1 MNKKPETWNNPE
13 DSGSQGYSKFIGIY
27 FDGNITHL
35 PDYII
40 ESPVYKKYEN
50 NIINLNNEIPKDI
63 IKKIIPFIIK
73 VMNHNSGGCLYD
85 YSSTSGCLFQ
95 RKGHNIKLFI
105 MDLVKDMGYKRK
117 I

>member
-40 ESPVYKKYEN
+40 ESPAYKKYEN
-50 NIINLNNEIPKDI
+50 NIINLNNEIPRDI
-63 IKKIIPFIIK
+63 IKKIIPFITK
-73 VMNHNSGGCLYD
+73 VMNHNQEVIHMIIVVQVVVCS
-85 YSSTSGCLFQ
+85 
-95 RKGHNIKLFI
+95 RE
-105 MDLVKDMGYKRK
+105 KDT